1 MLIQATGLAFLA
13 ALSPTALLVT
23 AVYLGSSR
31 PKAVATFYL
40 IGASAMSLVMGIVLL
55 VVLRGLD
62 LDRADH
68 RVPRYGLRLGLGVLL
83 VIGAVVVATRRP
95 KPEPKDRPG
104 IVDRMVADPS
114 PLSALLVGL
123 LVFAPGATFL
133 ATIQV
138 IATARA
144 GVELTAAALVIVV
157 VINVALIWLPI
168 CMYLVSP
175 ERTTRQLSRFNGWL
189 RVNSRRILAWVL
201 SIAGV
206 LMIVNGLYGLA
217 K

>member
-40 IGASAMSLVMGIVLL
+40 IGSSAMSLVMGIVLL

-83 VIGAVVVATRRP
+83 VIGAVVVATRRR

-168 CMYLVSP
+168 CMYLASP